1 MFKGENEMRLGK
13 VKLTAEYVVNLDD
26 EYMVE
31 EAKTA
36 LYEDIM
42 NFVKYDELQNHF
54 DVVEDP
60 TSKEDDI
67 ADFLQVNTDDY
78 DEELEL

>member
-42 NFVKYDELQNHF
+42 NFVKYDELQDHLE
-54 DVVEDP
+54 VEEDP
-60 TSKEDDI
+60 TAKEEDI

-78 DEELEL
+78 AEELEL